1 MAMSEKIRTFVS
13 DFKTNLK
20 QTIMQREY
28 KNKFKEHLGV
38 TTDGKPLKFKLFDGD
53 VVEGANNADAFDG
66 FGKDIVAVVLY
77 TKVQHDKGY
86 DSNLFPYD
94 NGLVGWQCMNGF
106 KSIEEAKKDL
116 ADRKKLTP
124 KYGVE
129 AYADVFMVTR

>member
-1 MAMSEKIRTFVS
+1 
-13 DFKTNLK
+13 
-20 QTIMQREY
+20 MQSEY

-38 TTDGKPLKFKLFDGD
+38 TTNGKPLKFKMFEGD
-53 VVEGANNADAFDG
+53 VVQGVNDGDAFNG

-86 DSNLFPYD
+86 DSSLLRYD
-94 NGLVGWQCMNGF
+94 NGLVGWQGRNGF
-106 KSIEEAKKDL
+106 KTIEEAKKDL

>member
-38 TTDGKPLKFKLFDGD
+38 TTDGKPLKFKLFEGD

-116 ADRKKLTP
+116 ADRGLCRCFHGYTLKKEF
-124 KYGVE
+124 KWY
-129 AYADVFMVTR
+129 